1 MWETS
6 IITNLTNKQMLLEK
20 ACWLLSGHKKN
31 PSAPD
36 SQLVALTVELFLVIA
51 PLFPTTKTLRECAI
65 PEYPLA
71 WRSVLTTGLQKVGK
85 EKNFNGKSLRILK
98 MLTIHKSKM
107 AHSFLSHTSDFRSD
121 TPPSSFITC
130 HCTTIAYALTA
141 VWQAITGFTLGVLL
155 MPARY

>member
-1 MWETS
+1 MRDQHHYKPD
-6 IITNLTNKQMLLEK
+6 KQTDAAWKGMLATFWPQEK
-20 ACWLLSGHKKN
+20 SFSSRFSAGSSHCGALSG
-31 PSAPD
+31 D
-36 SQLVALTVELFLVIA
+36 SSPCSNNENV
-51 PLFPTTKTLRECAI
+51 RECAI

-71 WRSVLTTGLQKVGK
+71 WSSVLTTGLQKVGK
-85 EKNFNGKSLRILK
+85 GKKFNGKSLRILK
-98 MLTIHKSKM
+98 MLTIHMSKM

-130 HCTTIAYALTA
+130 HGTTTAYALTA